1 MGTQYCIR
9 PAFRRQTALHVLAL
23 TASSFKNEATRVL
36 LDAGAKPNVQ
46 DKQDRTVAHLLL
58 TGKFPWY
65 KADES
70 LAMLLGAGTD
80 FSLEDDR
87 GQTPLHY
94 LAALGRDKPLS
105 FIRGITNCFASPK
118 ADISARDHQGDTPM
132 HIAART
138 GTADGFEWLRAR
150 GASLEATN
158 NAGETPLGLAA
169 HSTDPFTQ
177 FRFNSDTDI
186 FRAAQVG
193 NMETLT
199 ALLKADPGL
208 VNHTNQFGQFPLLV
222 AVQAHRTNAVAL
234 LEAKGAKWDAVTAA
248 MAGRAD
254 VLRGILAREPQA
266 LTNTYFGRSLLHL
279 AADEGHVEVARLLL
293 DDGSGLQATD
303 SWGLSPLGAARL
315 RNRMGVADLLA
326 ARGAVETVFDAVFNG
341 HLQSAAALLA
351 RDKSLARATNN
362 YGASVSEV
370 AARTG
375 REDILK
381 LLLDKGAP
389 ADWVNPRSGQ
399 TALHVAAFFDQA
411 GAADLLIRRG
421 AKVDAAD
428 RSGLAPLHL
437 AAAQGSTAAA
447 ALLLKHKADPD
458 RRVAPSSEQARYTVG
473 PGQSLGRAGDTPL
486 HIAAWSGQTNVIPLL
501 LKAGASINATNS
513 TGRTALDLV
522 SFQPMGPAMFW
533 MRRGFSTSLNPPGI
547 GERDQPGPPGMFPQ
561 QRRDV
566 ASLLEQAGAK
576 RSATSPSGPGRPG
589 F

>member
-1 MGTQYCIR
+1 
-9 PAFRRQTALHVLAL
+9 
-23 TASSFKNEATRVL
+23 
-36 LDAGAKPNVQ
+36 
-46 DKQDRTVAHLLL
+46 
-58 TGKFPWY
+58 
-65 KADES
+65 
-70 LAMLLGAGTD
+70 
-80 FSLEDDR
+80 
-87 GQTPLHY
+87 
-94 LAALGRDKPLS
+94 
-105 FIRGITNCFASPK
+105 
-118 ADISARDHQGDTPM
+118 
-132 HIAART
+132 
-138 GTADGFEWLRAR
+138 
-150 GASLEATN
+150 
-158 NAGETPLGLAA
+158 
-169 HSTDPFTQ
+169 
-177 FRFNSDTDI
+177 
-186 FRAAQVG
+186 
-193 NMETLT
+193 
-199 ALLKADPGL
+199 
-208 VNHTNQFGQFPLLV
+208 
-222 AVQAHRTNAVAL
+222 
-234 LEAKGAKWDAVTAA
+234 